1 VWPGSPSWSPDGR
14 VLAFDGAKPD
24 SPVRIWTVD
33 TEGGTPRQLTHG
45 LGGQTVPNWS
55 RDGRWI
61 YFSNHGQSGRDIW
74 RVRATGGQPEQVT
87 RGGSGFVSY
96 ETSDGTGLIYQAKN
110 GDAPLLLLPLTG
122 AMPPRT
128 LVDCVRSAAFATGGS
143 EVFYVACGPG
153 SNPSLHAHDVV
164 TGRDRLLGNLE
175 HFPPDASH
183 VNLAVSPDGET
194 VLFRRLVQKGGDL
207 MLIEDFR

>member
-1 VWPGSPSWSPDGR
+1 
-14 VLAFDGAKPD
+14 
-24 SPVRIWTVD
+24 
-33 TEGGTPRQLTHG
+33 
-45 LGGQTVPNWS
+45 
-55 RDGRWI
+55 
-61 YFSNHGQSGRDIW
+61 
-74 RVRATGGQPEQVT
+74 
-87 RGGSGFVSY
+87 
-96 ETSDGTGLIYQAKN
+96 
-110 GDAPLLLLPLTG
+110 LLLLPLTR
-122 AMPPRT
+122 AAPPRT

-153 SNPSLHAHDVV
+153 ANPPLHALDVL

-194 VLFRRLVQKGGDL
+194 VLFRGLVRKGGDL